1 MHLAVRLQKNPP
13 SLCSCK
19 GFTVRAV
26 LTDFI
31 LPTQQEAQYSTRDS
45 GTRQLSASSGNTGY
59 KEPIRDRHEL
69 GAGFH
74 DEASWST

>member
-13 SLCSCK
+13 PLCSCK

-31 LPTQQEAQYSTRDS
+31 LPTQQEAQYSTRASDTNS
-45 GTRQLSASSGNTGY
+45 GPSITTRHLGRPKNSSV
-59 KEPIRDRHEL
+59 
-69 GAGFH
+69 
-74 DEASWST
+74 